1 MPVEEGGAMPDEA
14 FYCLHSEMC
23 KTLAN
28 PKRQQILGT
37 LRDNEMSV
45 SELVGATGMSQS
57 NLSQHLAILR
67 NKGVVSVRRDGAR
80 AYYSITN
87 LKIIEAFD
95 LITEVMRESL
105 QDQHDTAAHHADGS
119 PAPDAR
125 LVPDA

>member
-1 MPVEEGGAMPDEA
+1 MPDQD

-23 KTLAN
+23 KTLTN

-37 LRDNEMSV
+37 LRDTEMSV
-45 SELVGATGMSQS
+45 SELVDATGMSQS

-67 NKGVVSVRRDGAR
+67 NKGVVSARRQGAF

-95 LITEVMRESL
+95 LITEVMQESL
-105 QDQHDTAAHHADGS
+105 QDQSDAAARDLGGATDRS
-119 PAPDAR
+119 AR
-125 LVPDA
+125 LTPDV